1 MASQARQLA
10 DKSIAPP
17 GRRNL
22 FINGAMTI
30 AQRGTSE
37 GPSSLNGVLA
47 LDRWYVN
54 SSGGTKTIS
63 QQTFTVGQTDVP
75 GFPKNY
81 VRLEVTTGD
90 NNTGIHQRV
99 EDVTSIAGKTVTVS
113 FWAKGTNPTGG
124 SFVSSWIQVFGSGG
138 SSSVET
144 EAKSGIVLTS
154 SWQKFT
160 ITFTVPSVVGKT
172 IGAGS
177 YTWVELLRQP
187 ATDTGTGAWTADIAL
202 AQLEVGSTATEFEYR
217 SFGEELALC
226 QRYYYMTADGSAQ
239 DESGLG
245 ISYGHSDTESRFVVN
260 FPVTMRTTPSL
271 DSPTV
276 TNAYRFIHGATSSAT
291 AQLASSLTLIYPNW
305 NTEHRVI
312 LGQTGLTDNN
322 SGGKAGYVQIY
333 NSSTAYVAFDAE
345 L

>member
-226 QRYYYMTADGSAQ
+226 RRYYESSSWLNGTSSNINKVTGVADDS
-239 DESGLG
+239 SGLDFIQG
-245 ISYGHSDTESRFVVN
+245 
-260 FPVTMRTTPSL
+260 FPFMEAKRAAPTM
-271 DSPTV
+271 TV
-276 TNAYRFIHGATSSAT
+276 TNFAELDGSSVATGTFTAYEQGIDRLLRFTIGAGVTTGRPYRFHYT
-291 AQLASSLTLIYPNW
+291 A
-305 NTEHRVI
+305 
-312 LGQTGLTDNN
+312 
-322 SGGKAGYVQIY
+322 
-333 NSSTAYVAFDAE
+333 DAE

>member
-1 MASQARQLA
+1 MQV
-10 DKSIAPP
+10 
-17 GRRNL
+17 
-22 FINGAMTI
+22 

-99 EDVTSIAGKTVTVS
+99 EDVTSIAGKTVTLS

-124 SFVSSWIQVFGSGG
+124 SFVSSWIQNFGSGG
-138 SSSVET
+138 SSNVET

-160 ITFTVPSVVGKT
+160 ITFTVPSVAGKT

-202 AQLEVGSTATEFEYR
+202 AQLEVGSVATEFEHR
-217 SFGEELALC
+217 SYSEELQLC
-226 QRYYYMTADGSAQ
+226 QRYFQYYKNPPIRGVVYSSTRANRLGTMLPVIMRANPSVTIIQTGSLSHFRLYDGSVTAVY
-239 DESGLG
+239 SSFNA
-245 ISYGHSDTESRFVVN
+245 SYLTPDKIEFDIN
-260 FPVTMRTTPSL
+260 VT
-271 DSPTV
+271 
-276 TNAYRFIHGATSSAT
+276 G
-291 AQLASSLTLIYPNW
+291 SSLTGGRAACLYDSTNTYESAFLI
-305 NTEHRVI
+305 
-312 LGQTGLTDNN
+312 
-322 SGGKAGYVQIY
+322 
-333 NSSTAYVAFDAE
+333 DAE

>member
-202 AQLEVGSTATEFEYR
+202 AQLEVGSAATEFEYR
-217 SFGEELALC
+217 SYGEELALC
-226 QRYYYMTADGSAQ
+226 RRYYESSSWLNGTSSNINKVTGVADDS
-239 DESGLG
+239 SGLDFIQG
-245 ISYGHSDTESRFVVN
+245 
-260 FPVTMRTTPSL
+260 FPFMEAKRAAPTM
-271 DSPTV
+271 TV
-276 TNAYRFIHGATSSAT
+276 TNFAELDGSSVATGTFTAYEQGIDRLLRFTIGAGVTTGRPYRFHYT
-291 AQLASSLTLIYPNW
+291 A
-305 NTEHRVI
+305 
-312 LGQTGLTDNN
+312 
-322 SGGKAGYVQIY
+322 
-333 NSSTAYVAFDAE
+333 DAE